1 MPRNP
6 PVHIALI
13 DITGSIRFSRMQKV
27 AAAIEHQ
34 VRHDLGK
41 YYEVNAH
48 IMALRHGDALPNRTW
63 PVQIV
68 PEVKKGGG
76 FHADEDGAPFA
87 KVCIG
92 PHWTMSA
99 SHEILEMVFD
109 PTGSRLHTAPA
120 IRLVDGQVQNAAGEF
135 RYLME
140 ICDPCESADC
150 AYKIDD
156 VVVSDFY
163 TPDYFDLNARPD
175 RRYSF
180 NRSISGPR
188 QVPKGGY
195 LCWFNPTIG
204 KMQMLRNLDRDP
216 QPRIHTFDQ
225 GPPQRR
231 SLREFIDGK
240 LHSMHR
246 LAVASW
252 LHPIFHGGR

>member
-1 MPRNP
+1 MAV
-6 PVHIALI
+6 PVQIALI
-13 DITGSIRFSRMQKV
+13 DTTGTIRFARLQKV
-27 AAAIEHQ
+27 AAAIAHQ
-34 VRHDLGK
+34 IRNDLASC
-41 YYEVNAH
+41 YSVDAR
-48 IMALRHGDALPNRTW
+48 IVPLRHGEALPNRTW
-63 PVQIV
+63 PVHIV
-68 PEVKKGGG
+68 PDVHKGGG
-76 FHADEDGAPFA
+76 FHSDISGAPFA
-87 KVCIG
+87 KVAIG

-109 PTGSRLHTAPA
+109 PTGSRLHEAQA
-120 IRLVDGQVQNAAGEF
+120 IRLEGGEVRNAAGTF

-156 VVVSDFY
+156 VVVSDFC
-163 TPDYFDLNARPD
+163 TPNYYDATAKPG

-180 NRSISGPR
+180 TGRITAPR

-195 LCWFNPTIG
+195 LSWLNPSLG

-216 QPRIHTFDQ
+216 APRMHTFDQ
-225 GPPQRR
+225 GPPARR
-231 SLREFIDGK
+231 SLREFIDGR

-252 LHPIFHGGR
+252 EHPIFR

>member
-1 MPRNP
+1 MATL
-6 PVHIALI
+6 VQIALI
-13 DITGSIRFSRMQKV
+13 DTTGTIRFRRMEQV

-34 VRHDLGK
+34 MRHHLGRF
-41 YYEVNAH
+41 YDVDAR
-48 IMALRHGDALPNRTW
+48 IFALRHGEELPNRTW
-63 PVQIV
+63 PVHIV

-76 FHADEDGAPFA
+76 FHSDISGAPFA

-120 IRLVDGQVQNAAGEF
+120 IHLVDGRVENAKGSF

-140 ICDPCESADC
+140 ICDPCESADW
-150 AYKIDD
+150 AYTIDD

-163 TPDYFDLNARPD
+163 TPDYFDRHPRAGGH
-175 RRYSF
+175 YSHH
-180 NRSISGPR
+180 RSIGAPR

-195 LCWFNPTIG
+195 LCWLNPALG

-216 QPRIHTFDQ
+216 VPRIHTFG
-225 GPPQRR
+225 GPPPRRR
-231 SLREFIDGK
+231 SLRAFVDGR
-240 LHSMHR
+240 LNSMHR

-252 LHPIFHGGR
+252 LHPRFHGGR

>member
-1 MPRNP
+1 MQP
-6 PVHIALI
+6 PVQIALI
-13 DITGSIRFSRMQKV
+13 DTTGSIRFSRLRKV
-27 AAAIEHQ
+27 AEAIEHQ
-34 VRHDLGK
+34 VRHDLAK
-41 YYEVNAH
+41 FYDVNAR
-48 IMALRHGDALPNRTW
+48 IIALRHGEGLPNRTW
-63 PVQIV
+63 PVHIV

-76 FHADEDGAPFA
+76 FHSDLDGAPFA

-109 PTGSRLHTAPA
+109 PTGGKLHAAPA
-120 IRLVDGQVQNAAGEF
+120 IHLVNGEVRNAPGEF
-135 RYLME
+135 RYLTE

-163 TPDYFDLNARPD
+163 TLDYFDRELRPG

-180 NRSISGPR
+180 NRSITAPR

-195 LCWFNPTIG
+195 LCWLNPSIG
-204 KMQMLRNLDRDP
+204 KMQMLRNLDRDS
-216 QPRIHTFDQ
+216 QPRIHTFSQD
-225 GPPQRR
+225 PPKRR
-231 SLREFIDGK
+231 SLREFVDGR
-240 LHSMHR
+240 LQSMHR

-252 LHPIFHGGR
+252 LHPKFHGGR